1 MTRFFEDLVIGD
13 TFELGTY
20 DVTEPEIRTFAE
32 QYDPQWI
39 HTDPDRAREE
49 SMFGGLIA
57 SGWHTAAMTMRLL
70 VDGFLA
76 DTAMLGAKG
85 VDELRWRQPVRPG
98 DTLSATVEVID
109 REAERSDRGL
119 VRLSIRT
126 TNDAD
131 ETVCS
136 MVADAM
142 IARRDDTERPES

>member
-1 MTRFFEDLVIGD
+1 MTRFFEDLAVGD

-20 DVTEPEIRTFAE
+20 DVTESEIRAFAE

-70 VDGFLA
+70 VDGFLT

-85 VDELRWRQPVRPG
+85 VDELRWRQPVRPD
-98 DTLSATVEVID
+98 DTLSATVEVVD
-109 REAERSDRGL
+109 REAERPDRGL

-126 TNDAD
+126 TNDAG

-142 IARRDDTERPES
+142 IARRDDAGESEG